1 MSLKRVSIG
10 ELMKRD
16 AMIKQIL
23 KNAEEI
29 NRLTKTISETFDY
42 KSADEQAW
50 HRATEEFH
58 AAYDRLAFPGGL
70 KEGLERLK
78 RHDPSAIELAVT
90 YLEANPYHFRS
101 GYNKEKIAQFLKQA
115 PLTDDQKQRLLTV
128 IAAAASDKDQRKLR
142 VYKALEKVIKER

>member
-1 MSLKRVSIG
+1 
-10 ELMKRD
+10 MKRD

-29 NRLTKTISETFDY
+29 NKLTKTVNETV
-42 KSADEQAW
+42 KHRNTDEQAW
-50 HRATEEFH
+50 HRATQEFH

-78 RHDPSAIELAVT
+78 QHDPSAIKLAVI

-101 GYNKEKIAQFLKQA
+101 GYSKEKIAQILKQV
-115 PLTDDQKQRLLTV
+115 PLTDDQKQRLLTA

-142 VYKALEKVIKER
+142 VYNALAKTIK